1 MKLII
6 ASNNKH
12 KLIEIKEILGDC
24 FSSIQSMAEA
34 GINHETIEDGN
45 TFYENALKK
54 AKEIAEISGCC
65 ALADDSGIC
74 ADALDGKPGIYSARF
89 CGHHGDDQAN
99 NDLLLELLKDKDNKK
114 ANYTCAIVLV
124 TPDGKIYSAEEYMY
138 GEITENAAGENGFGY
153 DPIFYLPEFKKTAAE
168 ITPEQKNSISHRGKA
183 LRKLLEILKQDS
195 SFNM

>member
-1 MKLII
+1 M
-6 ASNNKH
+6 
-12 KLIEIKEILGDC
+12 
-24 FSSIQSMAEA
+24 
-34 GINHETIEDGN
+34 
-45 TFYENALKK
+45 
-54 AKEIAEISGCC
+54 
-65 ALADDSGIC
+65 
-74 ADALDGKPGIYSARF
+74 
-89 CGHHGDDQAN
+89 
-99 NDLLLELLKDKDNKK
+99 LELLKDKDNKK

-153 DPIFYLPEFKKTAAE
+153 DPIFYLPEFNKTAAE